1 MLFLATSTK
10 SLSHIRV
17 HPCHLLPSNN
27 NSTCKPD
34 DQVPSKK
41 TDQRTRT
48 NFERDSN
55 DDGETPM
62 HNNASL
68 ILENPEY
75 QPLPTDFKHKTEI
88 NQKIKYSIAE
98 PIVIQSGDRADV
110 AVKNNA
116 EKLKIK
122 QHVEIRVNDGA
133 EWESVKILNRGG
145 KSTGKYSNSQTVTM

>member
-1 MLFLATSTK
+1 
-10 SLSHIRV
+10 
-17 HPCHLLPSNN
+17 
-27 NSTCKPD
+27 
-34 DQVPSKK
+34 
-41 TDQRTRT
+41 
-48 NFERDSN
+48 
-55 DDGETPM
+55 M

-145 KSTGKYSNSQTVTM
+145 KSTGKYSNSQTVTMWRN